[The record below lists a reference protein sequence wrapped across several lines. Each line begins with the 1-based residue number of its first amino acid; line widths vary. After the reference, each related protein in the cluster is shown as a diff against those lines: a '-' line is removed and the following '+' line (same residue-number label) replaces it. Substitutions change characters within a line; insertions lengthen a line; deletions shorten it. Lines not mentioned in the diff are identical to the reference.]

1 MASNIS
7 AGKITGS
14 PLCGLCERVCIR
26 VKKITDGCIS
36 RLTNVTE
43 ENIRLTLNGSV
54 APAPP
59 FTFVSAENLVQPVMQ
74 NLAVSTT
81 ENNRVRISYDAA
93 FPITV
98 TFIDS
103 LNRTFTATGTVI
115 VPRDVVLRVPSDG
128 REYSVE
134 ISGKL
139 LSRLGTVDENLFTT
153 FTCCIAIIT
162 SIAVSADILVPSYG
176 ECDFMPRL
184 QQLRRTELAARF
196 SIRRRLETL
205 TL

>member
-1 MASNIS
+1 MASNITV
-7 AGKITGS
+7 GKITGN
-14 PLCGLCERVCIR
+14 PLRGLCERVCIR

-36 RLTNVTE
+36 RLTNVAE

-54 APAPP
+54 APTPP

-74 NLAVSTT
+74 NLSVSTT

-103 LNRTFTATGTVI
+103 LDRTFTANGSVV
-115 VPRDVVLRVPSDG
+115 VPRDVVLRTPSDG

-134 ISGKL
+134 IGGKL

-153 FTCCIAIIT
+153 FTCCIAVIT
-162 SIAVSADILVPSYG
+162 SITAFADILVPSYG
-176 ECDFMPRL
+176 ECVYPDCNNYDDGACRAVFNTPP
-184 QQLRRTELAARF
+184 F
-196 SIRRRLETL
+196 GNVNS
-205 TL
+205 